1 MSALIAGVASG
12 ALMAKLFVTIWC
24 VSFFFLMKDPPP
36 AVAALAKRV
45 SPTALTMGIVAAAYP
60 IWGIIGVMMAF
71 LFAALENAAPNGG
84 LGSANLTYTL
94 GICAACAMLTAPLAI
109 VFRRVWMGLAAT
121 AISAAV
127 TFGWLT
133 PFLAA

>member
-1 MSALIAGVASG
+1 MNVLIAGIASG

-24 VSFFFLMKDPPP
+24 VSLFFLLKDPPP
-36 AVAALAKRV
+36 AVAALYERV

-60 IWGIIGVMMAF
+60 IWGIVGVTLAF
-71 LFAALENAAPNGG
+71 LFIALENAAPDAG
-84 LGSANLTYTL
+84 LGSANLAYTL
-94 GICAACAMLTAPLAI
+94 GICAACLMLTAPLAI

-121 AISAAV
+121 AVSAAV
-127 TFGWLT
+127 TFGWLI